1 MPDKVEL
8 PADSTEVA
16 TDGATQ
22 ESEIETVE
30 ELKVSI
36 LLRAKL
42 LPNYLLLWNSNLKPI
57 MSR

>member
-1 MPDKVEL
+1 MPGKVEL

-16 TDGATQ
+16 ADSATQ

-30 ELKVSI
+30 ELKVSY

-42 LPNYLLLWNSNLKPI
+42 LPNYHLL
-57 MSR
+57 

>member
-1 MPDKVEL
+1 MSDKVEL
-8 PADSTEVA
+8 PADSTEVT

-30 ELKVSI
+30 ELKVSY

-42 LPNYLLLWNSNLKPI
+42 LSNFHLLWNSTLP
-57 MSR
+57 